1 MLSSESHQTVG
12 LSPPNKYAVDSR
24 LHHSSHL
31 NRPNSPLELKGE
43 TGKEFRKL
51 QFTVRLFTDAAM
63 LLKDVITEL
72 NGTQGEGGRE
82 GEGTKDRGVGKRR
95 R

>member
-1 MLSSESHQTVG
+1 
-12 LSPPNKYAVDSR
+12 
-24 LHHSSHL
+24 
-31 NRPNSPLELKGE
+31 
-43 TGKEFRKL
+43 
-51 QFTVRLFTDAAM
+51 VRLFTDAAM